1 MKCVDKLNEC
11 IHSERGQYVMKQL
24 KYLLVLALSVIIFAA
39 ACGNN
44 SSLDNNKSSNSDG
57 GSGSSK
63 DGYTP
68 KELTVQFVPSQNA
81 DTLEAKAKPLEK
93 LLSKKLGIPV
103 KVSVSTNYNTIV
115 EAMKSKKVDVGF
127 LPPTAYTLAHDQK
140 AADLLLQAQRYGVNE
155 DGSSNKKLV
164 KDYKSEI
171 LVKKNSGT
179 NSLKDLKGKKIALQD
194 VTSTAGYT
202 FPIATI
208 KKDAGIDATKDMK
221 IVNMKGHDQAV
232 ISLLN
237 GDVDAAAV
245 FQDARNI
252 VKKDQPNVFKDTKI
266 LKLTKPIPNDTISVR
281 PDMNKD
287 FQDKLKKAFKDI
299 AKTKEGHKIISEV
312 YSHEGYTDAKDSD
325 FDIVRTYEKEVQDMK

>member
-1 MKCVDKLNEC
+1 
-11 IHSERGQYVMKQL
+11 MKQL

-155 DGSSNKKLV
+155 DGSNNKKLV

-171 LVKKNSGT
+171 LVKKNSGI

-208 KKDAGIDATKDMK
+208 KKDTGIDVTKGMK

-299 AKTKEGHKIISEV
+299 SKTKEGHKIISEV

-325 FDIVRTYEKEVQDMK
+325 FDIVRKYEKEVQNMK

>member
-1 MKCVDKLNEC
+1 MKGTV
-11 IHSERGQYVMKQL
+11 SRMKNL
-24 KYLLVLALSVIIFAA
+24 KFLVVLVLSVVIFAA
-39 ACGNN
+39 ACGNS
-44 SSLDNNKSSNSDG
+44 SSLDNNKSSD
-57 GSGSSK
+57 SGSDSK
-63 DGYTP
+63 SGSYTP

-93 LLSKKLGIPV
+93 LLSDKLGIPV

-140 AADLLLQAQRYGVNE
+140 AADLLLKAERYDVNE
-155 DGSSNKKLV
+155 DGSPSKKLV
-164 KDYKSEI
+164 DDYKSEI
-171 LVKKNSGT
+171 LVKKDSGI
-179 NSLKDLKGKKIALQD
+179 NNIKDLKGKKIALQD

-202 FPIATI
+202 FPLVTL
-208 KKDAGIDATKDMK
+208 KKEAGIDATKDMK
-221 IVNMKGHDQAV
+221 IVNVKGHDQAV

-245 FQDARNI
+245 FNDARTV

-281 PDMNKD
+281 PDMDKK
-287 FQDKLKKAFKDI
+287 FQDKLKKAFKEI
-299 AKTKEGHKIISEV
+299 SKTKKGHKIISEV
-312 YSHEGYTDAKDSD
+312 YSHEGYVDTKDSD
-325 FDIVRTYEKEVQDMK
+325 FDIVRQYEKAVHDMK